1 MLKYPMPI
9 ICNVNLLEIS
19 CDPGIH
25 VLVLLF
31 LFWNSHDARQKSGT
45 THATTCML
53 MKKLTRHIVKENQTE
68 LMYVLLETIKMQTT
82 KRHAV

>member
-9 ICNVNLLEIS
+9 IWNVNLLEIS
-19 CDPGIH
+19 CDPGIY

-31 LFWNSHDARQKSGT
+31 LWNSHDARQKSGT

-53 MKKLTRHIVKENQTE
+53 MKKLTQHIVKENQTE
-68 LMYVLLETIKMQTT
+68 LMYVLLETIKMRTT